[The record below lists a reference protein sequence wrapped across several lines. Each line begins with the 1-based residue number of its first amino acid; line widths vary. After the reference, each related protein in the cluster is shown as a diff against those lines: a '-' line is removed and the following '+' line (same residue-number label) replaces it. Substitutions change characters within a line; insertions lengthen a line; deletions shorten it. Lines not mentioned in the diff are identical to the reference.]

1 MPPSKVSEDIAEM
14 KSSLQFLCKSFD
26 EIKVSNKQLK
36 DALLEMKKSNDTM
49 NKRIDLLESKLQS
62 KDEHIDRLVGSMDL
76 LEMNSKKNNVIISG
90 LDLQARSYARAT
102 SGNDHGEENGTG
114 NQSGGEFT
122 GLRQKVAEFVKK
134 SMGVQLQT
142 SDIVA
147 CHELPSRK
155 GERVK
160 PVIVSLINNAVKR
173 DVMMGRKKLKGTRIY
188 VNEQLTKKN
197 AALFKKA
204 RDLKK
209 QATIDSTW
217 TYNGK
222 VFLKKSQSGSPIE
235 ITAEEDLS
243 PFVA

>member
-14 KSSLQFLCKSFD
+14 KTSLQFLCHSFD
-26 EIKVSNKQLK
+26 EIKVSNKKLQ
-36 DALLEMKKSNDTM
+36 DALLEMKKNNDTM

-62 KDEHIDRLVGSMDL
+62 KDEHIERLVKSLDI
-76 LEMNSKKNNVIISG
+76 LEMHSKENNVIISG
-90 LDLQARSYARAT
+90 LDLQVRSYARAT
-102 SGNDHGEENGTG
+102 SGNDPVEANGTSS
-114 NQSGGEFT
+114 QSGGEFT
-122 GLRQKVAEFVKK
+122 GLRKKVAEFVIKT
-134 SMGVQLQT
+134 MGVQLQT
-142 SDIVA
+142 NDIVA

-155 GERVK
+155 EERVK

-209 QATIDSTW
+209 QAKIDSTW

-222 VFLKKSQSGSPIE
+222 VFLKKSQSGSPKE
-235 ITAEEDLS
+235 ITPEDDLS
-243 PFVA
+243 PFLA

>member
-1 MPPSKVSEDIAEM
+1 MPPSKVTEDIAEM
-14 KSSLQFLCKSFD
+14 KTSLQFLCHSFN
-26 EIKVSNKQLK
+26 EIKVSNKKLQ
-36 DALLEMKKSNDTM
+36 DALLEMKKNNDTM

-62 KDEHIDRLVGSMDL
+62 KDEHIERLVKSLDM
-76 LEMNSKKNNVIISG
+76 EINSKKNNVIISG

-102 SGNDHGEENGTG
+102 SGNDHEETNGTSS
-114 NQSGGEFT
+114 QSGGEFT
-122 GLRQKVAEFVKK
+122 GLRKKVAEFVNKT
-134 SMGVQLQT
+134 MGVQLQT
-142 SDIVA
+142 SDIIA

-155 GERVK
+155 EERVK

-209 QATIDSTW
+209 QAKIDSTW
-217 TYNGK
+217 TYNEK
-222 VFLKKSQSGSPIE
+222 VFLKKSQSGSPKE

-243 PFVA
+243 PFLA